1 MFNKGKPLAVLAA
14 ALAIFLLLVS
24 WSLTTPVGGY
34 PDDSFHFANIWCDE
48 GLSGY
53 VCEDVEGGLTRLVPN
68 VFTEGSPWWEAT
80 GRGENNQLWE
90 DAYPTLY
97 YAAMKPMA
105 DENVVTSVLLM
116 RLVNISLAVSLMCFA
131 LVLVP
136 RRLLF
141 AFGLS
146 WLAGGVALGFYY
158 LASSHPFSWFYLG
171 AGTLWVFVAAFLE
184 SRQLSTRLSAVACG
198 AFAAAITVGSRPEG
212 VFALLLALFLGM
224 YASFTDESRAF
235 IKRSWRQMSKGLRIV
250 LPILSGSLVFATAY
264 LIYTRSSVLN
274 RLALDGL
281 RNRLDDEIFGQLID
295 ASHLYL
301 YVIGSNAR
309 ITEDGFF
316 GPQSMFLVVAVS
328 SVATWGLLQTFR
340 FKWLVSSC
348 LFLVALF
355 VPLGVQVDERGI
367 LYTPPRYLAV
377 YLMLLLASLLLADDR
392 NGFGIKRSPWR
403 FIAILLMIGHS
414 LALHSAIRPY
424 SVGYPPPW
432 QFGLNSGMKWWW
444 SVGPSPQTVWLVGS
458 VCFGVLLY
466 LLGRSSVLTSERA
479 G

>member
-1 MFNKGKPLAVLAA
+1 MVNKAKPLTVLAA
-14 ALAIFLLLVS
+14 GIAIFLLLAS

-48 GLSGY
+48 GVGGY
-53 VCEDVEGGLTRLVPN
+53 TCENIEGRNTRLVPN
-68 VFTEGSPWWEAT
+68 VFTDGSPWWETT

-116 RLVNISLAVSLMCFA
+116 RLVNISLATLLMCFA

-136 RRLLF
+136 RRLLS
-141 AFGLS
+141 AFSLS
-146 WLAGGVALGFYY
+146 WLAGGVTLGFYY
-158 LASSHPFSWFYLG
+158 LASSHPFAWFYLG
-171 AGTLWVFVAAFLE
+171 AGTFWVFVAAFLE
-184 SRQLSTRLSAVACG
+184 SRHLWARLSAVACG

-212 VFALLLALFLGM
+212 VFALVLSLLVGLS
-224 YASFTDESRAF
+224 ASFTEDSRAF
-235 IKRSWRQMSKGLRIV
+235 VKRSWRQMSKVARIV
-250 LPILSGSLVFATAY
+250 LPILSGLLVFVTAY

-281 RNRLDDEIFGQLID
+281 RNRLNDEIFGQLIE

-301 YVIGSNAR
+301 YVIGGNAR
-309 ITEDGFF
+309 ITEDGVF
-316 GPQSMFLVVAVS
+316 GPHSMFLVVGVS
-328 SVATWGLLQTFR
+328 SVAALGFFHSSRL
-340 FKWLVSSC
+340 KWLVSPF
-348 LFLVALF
+348 LFVVALF
-355 VPLGVQVDERGI
+355 IPLGVQVDERGI
-367 LYTPPRYLAV
+367 LYTPPRYLVV
-377 YLMLLLASLLLADDR
+377 YLMLLLASLLLTDDR
-392 NGFGIKRSPWR
+392 NGSGIERSPWR
-403 FIAILLMIGHS
+403 FIALFLMIGHS

-458 VCFGVLLY
+458 LCFGVLLY
-466 LLGRSSVLTSERA
+466 LFGRSSVLTSERT